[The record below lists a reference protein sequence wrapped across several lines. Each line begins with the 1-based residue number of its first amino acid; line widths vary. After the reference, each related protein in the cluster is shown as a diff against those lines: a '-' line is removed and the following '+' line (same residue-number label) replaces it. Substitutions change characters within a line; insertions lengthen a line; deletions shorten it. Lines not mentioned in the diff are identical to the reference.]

1 MPYIAANVGGL
12 TDLFIGL
19 SFFTFYQFIE
29 WLVTK
34 TVGKLTVKKRIIDSI
49 NDIQVEDTGLWSSGT
64 YPIITDW
71 IYPLVDQQFCMYID
85 FFTN

>member
-1 MPYIAANVGGL
+1 MPYISANVGGL

-49 NDIQVEDTGLWSSGT
+49 NDIQVEDTGL
-64 YPIITDW
+64 
-71 IYPLVDQQFCMYID
+71 
-85 FFTN
+85 

>member
-1 MPYIAANVGGL
+1 MPYISANVGGL

-49 NDIQVEDTGLWSSGT
+49 NDFQVEDTGL
-64 YPIITDW
+64 
-71 IYPLVDQQFCMYID
+71 
-85 FFTN
+85 